1 MWVLTGE
8 RERFC
13 CIHIIGKSI
22 RALRLRKNMPGSC
35 EGRDRK
41 GQRLCP
47 LMEGTRVGYWASKS
61 GTGQDNDLIL
71 KSDTKS

>member
-1 MWVLTGE
+1 LGSAVAFHGGKNGMWVLAGE

-22 RALRLRKNMPGSC
+22 RALRLRESMPGSC

-41 GQRLCP
+41 G
-47 LMEGTRVGYWASKS
+47 
-61 GTGQDNDLIL
+61 
-71 KSDTKS
+71 

>member
-1 MWVLTGE
+1 MWVLAGE

-22 RALRLRKNMPGSC
+22 RALRLRESMPGSC

-41 GQRLCP
+41 G
-47 LMEGTRVGYWASKS
+47 
-61 GTGQDNDLIL
+61 
-71 KSDTKS
+71 